1 MFSCMSFRKRAA
13 GSAEQTGRE
22 FMLREY
28 GLMNT
33 VNEVMRG
40 RPHVG
45 VAKRGAS
52 PTVRGRISGTDYA
65 ACEQLEDATGHTRSE
80 LVRAAV
86 HNLLT
91 EHNLVS

>member
-1 MFSCMSFRKRAA
+1 MLSCISFRKRAA

-22 FMLREY
+22 FLLRQC
-28 GLMNT
+28 GLMNA
-33 VNEVMRG
+33 VNEVIRG

-45 VAKRGAS
+45 AAERGAS

-65 ACEQLEDATGHTRSE
+65 AFEQLEDATGRTQSE

-86 HNLLT
+86 HT
-91 EHNLVS
+91 C